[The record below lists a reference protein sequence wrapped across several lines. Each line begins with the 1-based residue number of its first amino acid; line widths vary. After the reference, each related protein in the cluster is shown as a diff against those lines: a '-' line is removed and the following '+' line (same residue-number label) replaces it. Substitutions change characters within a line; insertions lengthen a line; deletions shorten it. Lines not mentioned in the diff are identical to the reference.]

1 MQYSNLQNGINII
14 TEAAARMPYSPGVY
28 KMISGDGTIM
38 YIGKAKILP
47 KRVISYAS
55 VERLP
60 YRLKM
65 MISQLSKIEF
75 LVAETEA
82 QALLLEANLINTI
95 SPKYN
100 ILLKDDK
107 SFPYVA
113 IEESHS
119 FPRISKYRG
128 SKKEKGSY
136 YGPFASVQAV
146 NEAISELQKAFKI
159 RPCTDS
165 YFASRSKPCLQYQI
179 KRCSAPCV
187 DKISEEEYKEN
198 VQEAKN
204 FLSGKNAELQAALAE
219 QMKVAS
225 DAMDFE
231 KAAEIRDKIKF
242 LTQIQSR
249 NINFSGNFINA
260 DLFALYQDEIGN
272 CCIQVFFIRNSKNF
286 GNKAYFIESLEDKS
300 AIIEQ
305 FVLQFY
311 HVNPVAESIILSHVL
326 DDKSSIESALSL
338 INKKSKIILPSA
350 SNKLNDLM
358 QFALENAKQSLI
370 NSLSAVK
377 RNSKTLKCIK
387 EALYLDKM
395 PHLIEVYDNSHMQGS
410 HAFGCY
416 IAAEDG
422 VLNKKLYRVFKISS
436 KQGVRGDDYAM
447 MIETI
452 TRRFNKANEKPDL
465 IIIDGG
471 KGQLSSVLEALSA
484 LSIKNVEVVAMSKGV
499 DRNSGREFFHIKGRD
514 PFQLPIGSPALRCL
528 HTLRN
533 EAHRFAIT
541 THRKSMIK
549 SISKSGIDGIPKIGK
564 VRKAALLNH
573 FGSFELLKRASIKD
587 IERVSGI
594 STKIAKIIYDYLD
607 AI

>member
-1 MQYSNLQNGINII
+1 MQYSNLQNGIKII
-14 TEAAARMPYSPGVY
+14 TEAASRMPYSAGVY
-28 KMISGDGTIM
+28 KMISGDGVVM

-55 VERLP
+55 IERLP

-65 MISQLSKIEF
+65 MVSQLAKIEF

-128 SKKEKGSY
+128 SKKEKGTY

-165 YFASRSKPCLQYQI
+165 YFASRSTPCLQYQI

-187 DKISEEEYKEN
+187 NKISEEDYKRS

-204 FLSGKNAELQAALAE
+204 FLSGKNAELQVALGQ
-219 QMKVAS
+219 QMKAAS
-225 DAMDFE
+225 DSMEFE

-286 GNKAYFIESLEDKS
+286 GNKAYFMESVEDCA
-300 AIIEQ
+300 AIMEQ

-311 HVNPVAESIILSHVL
+311 HVNPIAESIVLSHAS
-326 DDKSSIESALSL
+326 DDQSSIESALRL
-338 INKKSKIILPSA
+338 INKKSKIIVPSV

-358 QFALENAKQSLI
+358 QFALENAKQALV
-370 NSLSAVK
+370 NSMSSVK
-377 RNSKTLKCIK
+377 RNHKSLELLK
-387 EALYLDKM
+387 EALTLEKL
-395 PHLIEVYDNSHMQGS
+395 PRLIEVYDNSHMQGS

-416 IAAEDG
+416 IVAENG

-436 KQGVRGDDYAM
+436 KQGIRGDDYAM
-447 MIETI
+447 MAEVI
-452 TRRFNKANEKPDL
+452 TRRFNKLDEKPDL

-471 KGQLSSVLEALSA
+471 RGQLSSVLQALSA
-484 LSIKNVEVVAMSKGV
+484 LNIQGVEVVAMSKGL

-514 PFQLPIGSPALRCL
+514 SFQLDIGDPSLRYL

-533 EAHRFAIT
+533 ESHRFAIT

-549 SISKSGIDGIPKIGK
+549 SISKSGIDGIPKIGM

-573 FGSFELLKRASIKD
+573 FGSFELLKRASVKD
-587 IERVSGI
+587 IARVQGI